1 MVSILANT
9 VKRIILTLEDG
20 SQKKF
25 SQKPIKTANGFIDL
39 TKYGTVVGW
48 RMEMKDDFVLKSGQG
63 IRLNTYTSFKDP
75 EKTRYDETDAT
86 KNEFKNTGRV
96 TYQTQSNLAK
106 DQTSDWTFKLIP

>member
-1 MVSILANT
+1 MQGNYGIGEYISKY

-20 SQKKF
+20 SQKEVQPETDKDG
-25 SQKPIKTANGFIDL
+25 NGFIDL

-75 EKTRYDETDAT
+75 EKDSLR
-86 KNEFKNTGRV
+86 
-96 TYQTQSNLAK
+96 
-106 DQTSDWTFKLIP
+106 